1 MTRSPSSP
9 LNPGES
15 KLQRSTQKA
24 RDRRQRLREQ
34 RKNDELVPARLQQA
48 SQDRQKR
55 LARDVSITE

>member
-15 KLQRSTQKA
+15 KLQRRAQKA

-34 RKNDELVPARLQQA
+34 RQNDELVPARLQQA
-48 SQDRQKR
+48 SQDRKKR